1 MEMAQQMNVLLHIQL
16 KISKMKK
23 IFLTLIITIAIV
35 ATTQVAFAQTSPTAA
50 PTSKVTPT
58 KADSQIEKIKDLV
71 ASKVAELKLV
81 DKRGVLGT
89 VKSKTNT
96 QINVTNSHG
105 EATQIDIDELTKFNG
120 ATSKEDFGISDI
132 EKGDVISFVGLFNK
146 ENKKLLARFVSR
158 ATNIP
163 ENIDGKITSKDV
175 KEFTFVIADE
185 NGKTKT
191 VNVESSTK
199 TNAYDAGDTTKS
211 GFSKLE
217 EGQRVIV
224 VGFKDPKVSN
234 QINAERI
241 IQFVSLPSSKAMKS
255 NGDSQ
260 ATGSAR

>member
-1 MEMAQQMNVLLHIQL
+1 
-16 KISKMKK
+16 MKK
-23 IFLTLIITIAIV
+23 IFLTLTIILSLLGNTAV
-35 ATTQVAFAQTSPTAA
+35 TFAQTNTPAS
-50 PTSKVTPT
+50 TSKVTPT

-81 DKRGVLGT
+81 DKRGILGT
-89 VKSKTNT
+89 VKSSSNT
-96 QINVTNSHG
+96 QINITDSRGV
-105 EATQIDIDELTKFNG
+105 AAQIDIDELTKFNG

-132 EKGDVISFVGLFNK
+132 EKGDVISVVGLYNK
-146 ENKKLLARFVSR
+146 ETKKLLARFVAR

-163 ENIDGKITSKDV
+163 ENVDGKITAIDT
-175 KEFTFVIADE
+175 KEFTFDVVDE

-191 VNVESSTK
+191 ISVESSTK
-199 TNAYDAGDTTKS
+199 TNSYDAGDTTKS

-241 IQFVSLPSSKAMKS
+241 IQFISLPGSKAMKS
-255 NGDSQ
+255 SGDS
-260 ATGSAR
+260 AASGSAR

>member
-1 MEMAQQMNVLLHIQL
+1 
-16 KISKMKK
+16 MKK
-23 IFLTLIITIAIV
+23 ILLFLTIAIAFV
-35 ATTQVAFAQTSPTAA
+35 ATTTVVFAQTETPDDETPTPKA
-50 PTSKVTPT
+50 SPT

-96 QINVTNSHG
+96 QINVTNSRG
-105 EATQIDIDELTKFNG
+105 EAAQIDIDELTKFNG
-120 ATSKEDFGISDI
+120 TTSKEDFGISDV
-132 EKGDVISFVGLFNK
+132 EKGDVLSFIGLYNK
-146 ENKKLLARFVSR
+146 ETKKLLARFVSR

-163 ENIDGKITSKDV
+163 ENIDGKITSIDK
-175 KEFTFVIADE
+175 KEFTFDIVDE

-191 VNVESSTK
+191 INVESSTK
-199 TNAYDAGDTTKS
+199 TNSYDNGDTAKS

-224 VGFKDPKVSN
+224 VGFKDPKVTT

-241 IQFVSLPSSKAMKS
+241 VQFTSLPGSKGMNSDGAAASS
-255 NGDSQ
+255 
-260 ATGSAR
+260 SAK